1 MDTAAGNAAAAGR
14 YFSSDTEL
22 IMRELDRIHHRIDML
37 ASKMGAIDVIN
48 TLQRMEESEVRII
61 ASVRSAIAAAAR
73 RQRERE
79 RAEPE
84 VTPV

>member
-1 MDTAAGNAAAAGR
+1 
-14 YFSSDTEL
+14 
-22 IMRELDRIHHRIDML
+22 MRELDRIHHRIDML